1 MNSLEC
7 GCRSLR
13 HLMIDELHKGDKFTA
28 WDEKEQVLKENGE
41 TIFTA
46 ASDPYLDECLI
57 PCIDIE
63 V

>member
-1 MNSLEC
+1 
-7 GCRSLR
+7 
-13 HLMIDELHKGDKFTA
+13 MIDELHKGDKFTA